1 MIRIY
6 FYINKYIVKKMPLT
20 HLLKVVPYY
29 LGGFKVITTEA
40 IEKGKIIY
48 KLRGQIVEERTRT
61 SIQSGTIHMEDDVG
75 EFITHSCY
83 PSVKVSHFPSYLY
96 ACRNIE
102 KYEDITI
109 NYNTNEDEIAYP
121 FDCDECGMRIDTNS
135 MCEKKYLEYY

>member
-1 MIRIY
+1 ME
-6 FYINKYIVKKMPLT
+6 VKKMPLT

-40 IEKGKIIY
+40 IEKGRIIY

-61 SIQSGTIHMEDDVG
+61 SIQSGTIHVEDDVG

-109 NYNTNEDEIAYP
+109 NYNINEDEIAYP